1 MTHTIELVPT
11 RTADG
16 RTHLCLPEVGLFT
29 AAKPKGELVSPDT
42 SVGFLVRLGVGHRL
56 LVPAGV
62 SGRIVSQRPERV
74 HEPVGYGAVLY
85 ELEPLSDV
93 EASAATEAEAQG
105 EGGGLTLASP
115 HTGRFWHRPSPDEPA
130 FCSVGDV
137 LEPGS
142 SVGLVEIMKTF
153 TQVSYAATGGLPTR
167 ARVTAMRVGDG
178 GDVEEGDALIEVE
191 PA

>member
-11 RTADG
+11 RTEDG
-16 RTHLCLPEVGLFT
+16 RTQLCVPEVGLFT
-29 AAKPKGELVSPDT
+29 AAKPTGQLVSPGA
-42 SVGFLVRLGVGHRL
+42 SVGFLVRLGIGHRL
-56 LVPAGV
+56 VAPAGV

-85 ELEPLSDV
+85 ELEPLSNV
-93 EASAATEAEAQG
+93 EAALAAEDTAQV
-105 EGGGLTLASP
+105 EGGGMVLGSP

-130 FCSVGDV
+130 FCSVGDL

-142 SVGLVEIMKTF
+142 AVGLVEIMKTF
-153 TQVSYAATGGLPTR
+153 TQVSYDATGGMPQR

-178 GDVEEGDALIEVE
+178 GDVEEGDPLIEVE